1 MAGGLSV
8 LDMGDAKLVRRN
20 RLPIASH
27 ADAAVPATDKNI
39 GAGTAVRPCVLF
51 VLGMGRSG
59 TSALTRVLSLC
70 GATLPA
76 GMMGADEGNKRGY
89 GGRGLRSCSTG
100 KSRSATAAPGGTQ
113 SLRMLENDVFDA
125 NERAACIADI
135 GAYLKKL
142 PSAPVVVV
150 KDLNIVVL
158 SDMWFEAAH
167 LCGLDVAAVIAV
179 RHPHEVIRIATAPAR
194 RSLAGARKCVV
205 AQR

>member
-1 MAGGLSV
+1 M

-89 GGRGLRSCSTG
+89 GGPRASLLLNRKIQERHGSAWWDPITAHARERCLRRQREGRLYCRYRGVSQ
-100 KSRSATAAPGGTQ
+100 KAAQRAGRGRQGPEYCCAVRYVVRGGA
-113 SLRMLENDVFDA
+113 SLRVGCCGRDRGAPPTRGNSDRY
-125 NERAACIADI
+125 RACS
-135 GAYLKKL
+135 
-142 PSAPVVVV
+142 PEP
-150 KDLNIVVL
+150 
-158 SDMWFEAAH
+158 
-167 LCGLDVAAVIAV
+167 
-179 RHPHEVIRIATAPAR
+179 R
-194 RSLAGARKCVV
+194 RSS
-205 AQR
+205 